1 MTHHSPE
8 QEGTTMNTITTAQ
21 AAQAVK
27 DALEAAHRAEAEAQG
42 AVEAAAPRPQVRRAG
57 GTRLSDLAVRLVAR
71 QDRQRAERDLS
82 PVRRTI
88 REQVRAITEAFTGG
102 TPVAERNRQGFVEAM
117 ASKRNHL
124 GQVNHVY
131 AGTVSPKTI
140 QHRRARGKMAKASRK
155 VNRHG

>member
-1 MTHHSPE
+1 MQQNAPAPIILSD
-8 QEGTTMNTITTAQ
+8 
-21 AAQAVK
+21 K
-27 DALEAAHRAEAEAQG
+27 DAVEAAHRAEAEAQG
-42 AVEAAAPRPQVRRAG
+42 VLEARLQALRPALRRAEG
-57 GTRLSDLAVRLVAR
+57 SRISDLATRLIAR
-71 QDRQRAERDLS
+71 QDRNRAERELS

-88 REQVRAITEAFTGG
+88 REQVKAITEAFTGG

-140 QHRRARGKMAKASRK
+140 QHRRARAKMAKASRK
-155 VNRHG
+155 VNRG